1 VDLSSTQGA
10 LCTVHYQYFFI
21 LHFTYL
27 GGCVRTP
34 PLPTGGPGHGIACIT
49 CATPPA
55 VVEALL
61 IAIVLSFSRRAST
74 LTIEYSM
81 NAPNTN
87 TRHVAIQTSI
97 ACTQYIAGFQRVEA
111 LGMILIRGPYPPSD
125 AIIYIHFYE

>member
-1 VDLSSTQGA
+1 M
-10 LCTVHYQYFFI
+10 YIINIFFI

-27 GGCVRTP
+27 GGCVRTRP
-34 PLPTGGPGHGIACIT
+34 CLRAGLDTGLACIT

-97 ACTQYIAGFQRVEA
+97 ACTQYIAGIQRLEA
-111 LGMILIRGPYPPSD
+111 LGRIIIRGPYPPSD